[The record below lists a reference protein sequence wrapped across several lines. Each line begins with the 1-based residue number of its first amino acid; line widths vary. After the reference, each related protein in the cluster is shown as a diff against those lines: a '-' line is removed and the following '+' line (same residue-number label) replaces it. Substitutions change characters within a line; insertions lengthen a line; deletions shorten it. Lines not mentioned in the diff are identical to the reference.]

1 MSVEAIDID
10 LTDPET
16 AKAATT
22 IQVLKLTL
30 LINFLRGPFINSV
43 DSFYM
48 YPERGQKQT
57 FFDNL
62 FKLQLLN
69 QPESSI
75 LNPAL

>member
-30 LINFLRGPFINSV
+30 LINFLRGPFNNCV
-43 DSFYM
+43 DSICTLSRAWTKANIF
-48 YPERGQKQT
+48 
-57 FFDNL
+57 
-62 FKLQLLN
+62 
-69 QPESSI
+69 
-75 LNPAL
+75 